1 MSGKALGGKRATR
14 QEIEVILDKLYSFGF
29 KNHCQKFEICGSY
42 RRGAKQSSDIDVV
55 YVADKDFDIKQ
66 ALLERGYQ
74 NRFSGFADQI
84 HVDDVCVEFFS
95 VPESD
100 FWLNVLFWTGS
111 AVSNYML
118 KAAYFSHGFLISP
131 QGIYDLERPE
141 LGKSKY
147 SFKNEQEIYNLIG
160 KEYIPPHRR

>member
-1 MSGKALGGKRATR
+1 MKKKKTYYPRSKIEDVISKVKESGLF
-14 QEIEVILDKLYSFGF
+14 DNF
-29 KNHCQKFEICGSY
+29 KKYEICGSY
-42 RRGAKQSSDIDVV
+42 RRGAKQSSDIDIV
-55 YVADKDFDIKQ
+55 YVADKNFDIKQ

-84 HVDDVCVEFFS
+84 YVDNVCVEFFS
-95 VPESD
+95 VPEID

-111 AVSNYML
+111 AVSNYTL

-131 QGIYDLERPE
+131 RGIYDLERPE

-160 KEYIPPHRR
+160 REYIPPHKR

>member
-1 MSGKALGGKRATR
+1 MKKKKTYYPRSKI
-14 QEIEVILDKLYSFGF
+14 EEVISKVKESGLFDNF
-29 KNHCQKFEICGSY
+29 KKYEICGSY

-118 KAAYFSHGFLISP
+118 KAAYFIHGFLISP